1 MISPSRFVT
10 HVSYPRFC
18 TLRGITPASPM
29 RSLFSILSSYLATT
43 SLAALKSTKACA
55 TISHSPSATHA
66 HFWRSFHC
74 VAFCLWLL
82 SDDAVFLGGWS
93 HSHQLLCLRLL
104 ALVGS
109 CAWGHDFGDIS
120 EGELLGV
127 IVYLRMI

>member
-1 MISPSRFVT
+1 MLTSGAASIVLLFVFLEVSAFLLPS
-10 HVSYPRFC
+10 
-18 TLRGITPASPM
+18 GIGTINKGKGI
-29 RSLFSILSSYLATT
+29 RATY
-43 SLAALKSTKACA
+43 
-55 TISHSPSATHA
+55 
-66 HFWRSFHC
+66 
-74 VAFCLWLL
+74 WLL